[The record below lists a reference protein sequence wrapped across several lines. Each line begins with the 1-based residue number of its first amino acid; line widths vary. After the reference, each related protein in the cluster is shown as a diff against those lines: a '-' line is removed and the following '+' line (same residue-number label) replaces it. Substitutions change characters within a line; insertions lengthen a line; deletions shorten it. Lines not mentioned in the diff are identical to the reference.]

1 MKRKWLWALGLAA
14 LVIPIVALSGCYAG
28 VPGPGGPG
36 WATVPSS
43 LRVDLGSQQEGI
55 WVTGEGKVT
64 AVPDIATLRLGIE
77 AQEATVD
84 EAQTLASEAM
94 DRVKTALIDNGV
106 AEKDIQTQYFS
117 IRQRTRW
124 DELMGQ
130 EVVIGYRVT
139 NMVTAKIRDIDKVG
153 SIIDAVA
160 VAGGDLTRI
169 DNISFSIDD
178 PSVYFE
184 EARQKA
190 MTDAEAKA
198 EHLAQLAGVRLG
210 KPTYISEGIQM
221 PPRIYPEVWIEVPPA
236 PAPPPAPAIPPISPG
251 EMEISLTL
259 QIAYAIL
266 D

>member
-1 MKRKWLWALGLAA
+1 MKKKWLWAIGLA
-14 LVIPIVALSGCYAG
+14 LVLPIVGLYGCSVASPTT
-28 VPGPGGPG
+28 VEAVNLGG
-36 WATVPSS
+36 
-43 LRVDLGSQQEGI
+43 QQEGI
-55 WVTGEGKVT
+55 WVTGQGKVT

-77 AQEATVD
+77 AQEATVS
-84 EAQTLASEAM
+84 EAQTQAAEAM
-94 DRVKTALIDNGV
+94 DEVMTALIDNEV

-117 IRQRTRW
+117 IRQVRRW
-124 DELMGQ
+124 SETKDQ
-130 EVVIGYRVT
+130 EIVVGYRVT

-178 PSVYFE
+178 PSAYFE

-190 MTDAEAKA
+190 MADAEAKA
-198 EHLAQLAGVRLG
+198 ELLARLAGVSLG
-210 KPTYISEGIQM
+210 KPTYISEGIQI
-221 PPRIYPEVWIEVPPA
+221 PPPIYPRAVYEEVPIPA
-236 PAPPPAPAIPPISPG
+236 PALPPISPG

-259 QIAYAIL
+259 QVAYAIL